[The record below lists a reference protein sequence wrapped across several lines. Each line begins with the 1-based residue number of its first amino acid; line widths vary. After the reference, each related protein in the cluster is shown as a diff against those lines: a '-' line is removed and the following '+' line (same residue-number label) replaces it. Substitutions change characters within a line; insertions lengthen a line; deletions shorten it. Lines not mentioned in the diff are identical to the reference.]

1 MAPATNAALL
11 VIAVGRMTRERA
23 DAELGE
29 LGLALRHVSALG
41 HLARRPGLYYSEL
54 ARRAGITAQSMQAT
68 LHQLEQDGA
77 IERCTPPG
85 RGRRAKLQITSSGRA
100 VLGQAR
106 AVMDGI
112 DRGFL
117 DVLGESSHETLTAL
131 LEHIVINSPAA
142 LRRGPDPAPR
152 PGPSPLISPVD

>member
-117 DVLGESSHETLTAL
+117 DVLAKAPTKHSPHCSSTSSSTRPQHYVGDRTPRP
-131 LEHIVINSPAA
+131 VPA
-142 LRRGPDPAPR
+142 LRR
-152 PGPSPLISPVD
+152 